1 MKRLFR
7 IGMALI
13 ATMLFLNACDVEKEP
28 YIQGAE
34 DEKQILNF
42 KVIGVSNPVLGTV
55 DGTFIGTIDEDAKTV
70 RLDFPEGT
78 IPIGIPI
85 IMVSTYATI
94 EPESGIAQD
103 FTNPVYYTVTALNG
117 TTAQYMVEAIVHDAD
132 NEKSILSFRF
142 DALDEDGIIDEV
154 ARRISFVLPAETD
167 VTQLVPTI
175 EVSEG
180 ATVEPASGVAQDF
193 TNPVTYTVTA
203 QNGTTAV
210 YTVMVIVEGGDV
222 EPTGKMVLIK
232 DFTGARCVN
241 CPAAAEYAHNLQH
254 QLDEDHIFIMSV
266 HAGFLA
272 QPMGQ
277 FPNFLTDEGTEWYN
291 NHDSNP
297 LFTVDHVALTDGN
310 SLKVEQIDTPVV
322 TALDEEQSF
331 EIVIGRQFD
340 PTSRQ
345 LQVNI
350 QAVSLTDWDGH
361 FFITACLVEDNIVG
375 WQIIPGGT
383 DKEYVFHN
391 VFRGT
396 LNGAYGESFEDHHVD
411 SDDTFSFSY
420 NTEINADY
428 NADECY
434 VVVYVYD
441 RNQGDKILQTAV
453 KKIK

>member
-34 DEKQILNF
+34 DERFILEF
-42 KVIGVSNPVLGTV
+42 KVDSVYGTV
-55 DGTFIGTIDEDAKTV
+55 DEDNKMV
-70 RLDFPEGT
+70 RLDFPAGT
-78 IPIGIPI
+78 DVTHLTPTI
-85 IMVSTYATI
+85 IISNYATI
-94 EPESGIAQD
+94 EPKSGVTQD
-103 FTNPVYYTVTALNG
+103 FTNPVYYTVTAMSG
-117 TTAQYMVEAIVHDAD
+117 ATAQYMVEAIVHDAD

-203 QNGTTAV
+203 QNGTTAA

-350 QAVSLTDWDGH
+350 QAVSLTDQDGH

-420 NTEINADY
+420 DTEINADY

>member
-1 MKRLFR
+1 M
-7 IGMALI
+7 I

-34 DEKQILNF
+34 DERFILEF
-42 KVIGVSNPVLGTV
+42 KVDSVYGTV
-55 DGTFIGTIDEDAKTV
+55 DEDNKMV
-70 RLDFPEGT
+70 RLDFPAGT
-78 IPIGIPI
+78 DVTHLTPTI
-85 IMVSTYATI
+85 IISNYATI
-94 EPESGIAQD
+94 EPKSGVTQD
-103 FTNPVYYTVTALNG
+103 FTNPVYYTVTAMSG
-117 TTAQYMVEAIVHDAD
+117 ATAQYMVEAIVHDAD

-203 QNGTTAV
+203 QNGTTAA

-350 QAVSLTDWDGH
+350 QAVSLTDRDGH

-411 SDDTFSFSY
+411 SDDTFSISY

-434 VVVYVYD
+434 LVVYVYD

>member
-34 DEKQILNF
+34 DERFILEF
-42 KVIGVSNPVLGTV
+42 KVDSVYGTV
-55 DGTFIGTIDEDAKTV
+55 DEDNKMV
-70 RLDFPEGT
+70 RLDFPAGT
-78 IPIGIPI
+78 DVTHLTPTI
-85 IMVSTYATI
+85 IISNYATI
-94 EPESGIAQD
+94 EPKSGVTQD
-103 FTNPVYYTVTALNG
+103 FTNPVYYTVTAMSG
-117 TTAQYMVEAIVHDAD
+117 ATAQYMVEAIVHDAD

-210 YTVMVIVEGGDV
+210 YTVMVIVEGGEV

-350 QAVSLTDWDGH
+350 QAVSLTDRDGH

>member
-1 MKRLFR
+1 M
-7 IGMALI
+7 I

-34 DEKQILNF
+34 DERFILEF
-42 KVIGVSNPVLGTV
+42 KVDSVYGTV
-55 DGTFIGTIDEDAKTV
+55 DEDNKMV
-70 RLDFPEGT
+70 RLDFPAGT
-78 IPIGIPI
+78 DVTHLTPTI
-85 IMVSTYATI
+85 IISNYATI
-94 EPESGIAQD
+94 EPKSGVTQD
-103 FTNPVYYTVTALNG
+103 FTNPVYYTVTAMSG
-117 TTAQYMVEAIVHDAD
+117 ATAQYMVEAIVHDAD

-203 QNGTTAV
+203 QNGTTAA

-331 EIVIGRQFD
+331 EIVISRQFD

-350 QAVSLTDWDGH
+350 QAVSLTDLDGH

-375 WQIIPGGT
+375 WQIIPGGN

>member
-34 DEKQILNF
+34 DERFILEF
-42 KVIGVSNPVLGTV
+42 KVDSVYGTV
-55 DGTFIGTIDEDAKTV
+55 DEDNKMV
-70 RLDFPEGT
+70 RLDFPAGT
-78 IPIGIPI
+78 DVTHLTPTI
-85 IMVSTYATI
+85 IISNYATI
-94 EPESGIAQD
+94 EPKSGVTQD
-103 FTNPVYYTVTALNG
+103 FTNPVYYTVTAMSG
-117 TTAQYMVEAIVHDAD
+117 ATAQYMVEAIVHDAD

-142 DALDEDGIIDEV
+142 DAMDEDGIIDEV

-203 QNGTTAV
+203 QNGTTAA

-350 QAVSLTDWDGH
+350 QAVSLTDRDGH

>member
-7 IGMALI
+7 IGVALI

-34 DEKQILNF
+34 DERFILEF
-42 KVIGVSNPVLGTV
+42 KVDSVYGTV
-55 DGTFIGTIDEDAKTV
+55 DEDNKMV
-70 RLDFPEGT
+70 RLDFPAGT
-78 IPIGIPI
+78 DVTHLTPTI
-85 IMVSTYATI
+85 IISNYATI
-94 EPESGIAQD
+94 EPKSGVTQD
-103 FTNPVYYTVTALNG
+103 FTNPVYYTVTAMSG
-117 TTAQYMVEAIVHDAD
+117 ATAQYMVEAIVHDAD

-203 QNGTTAV
+203 QNGTTAA

-350 QAVSLTDWDGH
+350 QAVSLTDQDGH

-411 SDDTFSFSY
+411 SGDTFSFSY

-441 RNQGDKILQTAV
+441 RNQGDNILQTAV

>member
-1 MKRLFR
+1 M
-7 IGMALI
+7 I

-34 DEKQILNF
+34 DERFILEF
-42 KVIGVSNPVLGTV
+42 KVDSVYGTV
-55 DGTFIGTIDEDAKTV
+55 DEDNKMV
-70 RLDFPEGT
+70 RLDFPAGT
-78 IPIGIPI
+78 DVTHLTPTI
-85 IMVSTYATI
+85 IISNYATI
-94 EPESGIAQD
+94 EPKSGVTQD
-103 FTNPVYYTVTALNG
+103 FTNPVYYTVTAMSG
-117 TTAQYMVEAIVHDAD
+117 ATAQYMVEAIVHDAD
-132 NEKSILSFRF
+132 NEKNILSFRF

-203 QNGTTAV
+203 QNGTTAA

-297 LFTVDHVALTDGN
+297 LFTVDHVALADGN

-350 QAVSLTDWDGH
+350 QAVSLTDRDGH

-411 SDDTFSFSY
+411 SDDTFTFSY